1 MLPYPPL
8 RRLSLTGVGR
18 IGLMV
23 ESHYGLSDKNWQSL
37 KDALGKDAEGLIQF
51 FAVETVGRKML
62 NRKVNR
68 RKDPMVQIG
77 VRRNDD
83 GRRLAIVVEREVAL
97 DLLRAAIYLGKE
109 LHPSRGLKLHE

>member
-1 MLPYPPL
+1 
-8 RRLSLTGVGR
+8 
-18 IGLMV
+18 
-23 ESHYGLSDKNWQSL
+23 
-37 KDALGKDAEGLIQF
+37 
-51 FAVETVGRKML
+51 
-62 NRKVNR
+62 
-68 RKDPMVQIG
+68 MVQIG